1 MDRRTFCASVGT
13 WFATE
18 ALFSP
23 SDGLRAL
30 TAPAPQIPGRNPLR
44 RIPQVPGGRLTLTA
58 RPTVADVGLGTVD
71 AYTLNGSLPSPTIR
85 LREGELAHIDLVNE
99 LPEPTIL
106 HWHGLAVP
114 EAADGHPRLAISPSA
129 TYRYEFAV
137 DQRPGTYWYHP
148 HTHMRT
154 AAQTYQGMGGFL
166 IVEGDEEG
174 RLGLPSGE
182 HEIPLLLQDKRL
194 SSTPSLEYPR
204 MGMGPD
210 MMLGY
215 LGNTAFA
222 NGVAKP
228 TLEVER
234 TRYRLRL
241 LNGSTVRIFDLA
253 LSNGEPLVLIGTDG
267 GLLEA
272 PIPQQRI
279 TLAPAERID
288 VVVDFSKSAPGER
301 ILLRSLPFEIPGMM
315 TGMGGMGMGR
325 GMRGR
330 MGRGGGDASALPQG
344 ASMDLLELVVT
355 DTGVVAVA
363 PLPSRLTTLPTLGV
377 SDGARRRSFRFD
389 SMMMRHT
396 INGRSFALDRVDERV
411 PLGETEIWTFSN
423 ASVLPH
429 PVHVHGG
436 QFQVLSR
443 TGGRARR
450 MPWETGL
457 KDTVLVLPGESVDV
471 AVRFV
476 FPGLFLMHCHNLEHE
491 DGGMMMNFEVVD

>member
-1 MDRRTFCASVGT
+1 MFSV
-13 WFATE
+13 
-18 ALFSP
+18 P
-23 SDGLRAL
+23 DGVRAL
-30 TAPAPQIPGRNPLR
+30 AALDPQVPRRFPLR
-44 RIPQVPGGRLTLTA
+44 RIPNVPGGRLTLTA
-58 RPTVADVGLGTVD
+58 RPTVADVGLGMVD
-71 AYTLNGSLPSPTIR
+71 AFTLNASLPSPTIR
-85 LREGELAHIDLVNE
+85 LREGESARIDLVNE

-114 EAADGHPRLAISPSA
+114 EAADGHPRLAIPPGA
-129 TYRYEFAV
+129 TYRYEFEVA
-137 DQRPGTYWYHP
+137 QRPGTYWYHP
-148 HTHMRT
+148 HTHMLT
-154 AAQTYQGMGGFL
+154 AAQTYRGMGGFL
-166 IVEGDEEG
+166 VVEGDEESS
-174 RLGLPSGE
+174 LDLPSGQ

-194 SSTPSLEYPR
+194 GSTPSLQYPG

-222 NGVAKP
+222 NGVANP

-234 TRYRLRL
+234 TRYRLRI
-241 LNGSTVRIFDLA
+241 LNGSTARILELA

-272 PIPQQRI
+272 PTPLGRI

-288 VVVDFSKSAPGER
+288 VLVDFSTSAPGER
-301 ILLRSLPFEIPGMM
+301 ILLRSLAFEIPGMM
-315 TGMGGMGMGR
+315 MGMGGMGMGR

-330 MGRGGGDASALPQG
+330 MGRGGGDAVALPQG
-344 ASMDLLELVVT
+344 AAMDLLELVVT
-355 DTGVVAVA
+355 DTGTAAVA
-363 PLPSRLTTLPTLGV
+363 PLPSRLATLPTLDV
-377 SDGARRRSFRFD
+377 SRGARRRSFRFE

-396 INGRSFALDRVDERV
+396 INGRSFALDRIDERV
-411 PLGETEIWTFSN
+411 PLGETEVWTFSN
-423 ASVLPH
+423 ASELPH
-429 PVHVHGG
+429 PVHAHGG

-476 FPGLFLMHCHNLEHE
+476 FLGRFLLHCHNLEHE
-491 DGGMMMNFEVVD
+491 DGGMMTNFEVVD

>member
-1 MDRRTFCASVGT
+1 MDRRTFCASMGT
-13 WFATE
+13 WLGTG
-18 ALFSP
+18 ALFSAP
-23 SDGLRAL
+23 DGLRAIAAL
-30 TAPAPQIPGRNPLR
+30 APQVPGRFQLR
-44 RIPQVPGGRLTLTA
+44 RIPDVAGGRLTLTA
-58 RPTVADVGLGTVD
+58 RPTLADVGLGMVD
-71 AYTLNGSLPSPTIR
+71 AFTLNGSLPSPTIR
-85 LREGELAHIDLVNE
+85 LREGQSARIDLINE

-114 EAADGHPRLAISPSA
+114 EAADGHPRLAIPPAA

-148 HTHMRT
+148 HTHMLT
-154 AAQTYQGMGGFL
+154 AAQTYRGMGGFL
-166 IVEGDEEG
+166 IVESDEEAP
-174 RLGLPSGE
+174 LDLPSGQ

-204 MGMGPD
+204 MGMGRD

-222 NGVAKP
+222 NGVANP
-228 TLEVER
+228 TLAVER

-241 LNGSTVRIFDLA
+241 LNGSTARIFDLA

-272 PIPQQRI
+272 PTPLERI
-279 TLAPAERID
+279 TLAPAERVD
-288 VVVDFSKSAPGER
+288 VLADFSTSAPGER
-301 ILLRSLPFEIPGMM
+301 ILLRSVPFEIPGMM
-315 TGMGGMGMGR
+315 MGMDGMGMGR

-330 MGRGGGDASALPQG
+330 MGRGGGVAPVLPQG
-344 ASMDLLELVVT
+344 AAIDLLEVVVM
-355 DTGVVAVA
+355 DTEAA
-363 PLPSRLTTLPTLGV
+363 TAPPLPSRLTTIPPVDV
-377 SDGARRRSFRFD
+377 SAGARRRSFRFD

-411 PLGETEIWTFSN
+411 PLGETEVWTFSN
-423 ASVLPH
+423 ASGLPH

-491 DGGMMMNFEVVD
+491 DGAMMSNFEVVD

>member
-13 WFATE
+13 LGTS
-18 ALFSP
+18 ALFSA
-23 SDGLRAL
+23 SGGLGAL
-30 TAPAPQIPGRNPLR
+30 AVLAPQGPGRLPLR
-44 RIPQVPGGRLTLTA
+44 RIPDVAGGRLTLTA
-58 RPTVADVGLGTVD
+58 RPTRADVGLGMVD
-71 AYTLNGSLPSPTIR
+71 VFTLNGSLPSPTIR
-85 LREGELAHIDLVNE
+85 LREGESACIDLVNE

-114 EAADGHPRLAISPSA
+114 EAADGHPRLAIPPGA

-137 DQRPGTYWYHP
+137 EQRPGTYWYHP

-154 AAQTYQGMGGFL
+154 AAQTYRGMGGLL
-166 IVEGDEEG
+166 IVEGDDEAA
-174 RLGLPSGE
+174 LDLPSGE
-182 HEIPLLLQDKRL
+182 HQIPLLLQDKRL
-194 SSTPSLEYPR
+194 SSTPSLEYPG

-222 NGVAKP
+222 NGVANP

-234 TRYRLRL
+234 TRYRLRI
-241 LNGSTVRIFDLA
+241 LNGSTARIFDLA
-253 LSNGEPLVLIGTDG
+253 LSNGAPLVLIGADG

-272 PIPQQRI
+272 PTPLERI

-288 VVVDFSKSAPGER
+288 VLVDFSTSTPGER
-301 ILLRSLPFEIPGMM
+301 IILRSSAFEIPGMM
-315 TGMGGMGMGR
+315 MGMGGMGMGR

-330 MGRGGGDASALPQG
+330 MGRGVGAVPLPQG
-344 ASMDLLELVVT
+344 AAMDLLELVVT
-355 DTGVVAVA
+355 DSIAAAVP
-363 PLPSRLTTLPTLGV
+363 PLPSRLTAVPKLEV
-377 SDGARRRSFRFD
+377 ASGARRRSFRFE

-411 PLGETEIWTFSN
+411 PIGETEVWTFSN
-423 ASVLPH
+423 ASGLPH
-429 PVHVHGG
+429 PVHAHGG

-443 TGGRARR
+443 AGGRARR

-476 FPGLFLMHCHNLEHE
+476 FPGLFLLHCHNLEHE
-491 DGGMMMNFEVVD
+491 DGGMMANFEVVD